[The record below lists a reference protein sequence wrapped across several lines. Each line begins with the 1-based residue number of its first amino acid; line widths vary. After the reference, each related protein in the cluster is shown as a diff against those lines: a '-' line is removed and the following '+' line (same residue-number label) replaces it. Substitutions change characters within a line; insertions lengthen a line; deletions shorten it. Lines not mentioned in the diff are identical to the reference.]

1 MKPQFRTLSSFGRI
15 NHLRYGRLPSRCG
28 RNVCECLVKLDLKNH
43 NDKKNYNICYDKWY
57 NKAMINMLEFN

>member
-1 MKPQFRTLSSFGRI
+1 MLTKVRNLSSLSRI
-15 NHLRYGRLPSRCG
+15 NHLRYGNLPSRCG
-28 RNVCECLVKLDLKNH
+28 REVCHCLVKLDLKNH